1 MGKKRDLANK
11 HIEALVC
18 NMVGYMESYVGES
31 NCPYKYR
38 LLGADDLPKPA
49 KCSAIDCESCKEVFW
64 AELAAK
70 LIDKYVVE

>member
-11 HIEALVC
+11 HIEELVC
-18 NMVGYMESYVGES
+18 NMTSYMESYVGRS

-38 LLGADDLPKPA
+38 LLGADDLLKPT
-49 KCSAIDCESCKEVFW
+49 KCIDCESCKEFFW

-70 LIDKYVVE
+70 LIDKYVVQ